1 MRDADIQGTG
11 ILRIDLQKE
20 AGARQARADHTQ
32 LPVQC
37 KADPAE
43 EDRRNTVR
51 IKVENHRF
59 YASQSTQM
67 PRGISFTHPQQKT
80 RLCAAKRGTEWIKGK
95 QMR

>member
-11 ILRIDLQKE
+11 ILWIDLQKE
-20 AGARQARADHTQ
+20 AGAWQARADHTQ

-37 KADPAE
+37 KADPAK
-43 EDRRNTVR
+43 EDRRNTVG

-67 PRGISFTHPQQKT
+67 PRGISLLIHSEKHA
-80 RLCAAKRGTEWIKGK
+80 CAP
-95 QMR
+95 